1 MMTVIQRQIL
11 GPDGTQGQDS
21 LQLRNCATL
30 YVSDC
35 QMQYIRDRIEQEKAE
50 RLKNNEWT
58 RVIWRDKCMRCHA
71 PMFDANEPVKQV
83 IHDN

>member
-1 MMTVIQRQIL
+1 MMTVIQRQTL
-11 GPDGTQGQDS
+11 GPDGTQRQDS

-50 RLKNNEWT
+50 RLKNEWT

-71 PMFDANEPVKQV
+71 PMFDASEPVKQV